1 LLEDINVILKIF
13 DITGHIRKSKRSY
26 ALYVLNQQS
35 QKLGKMLNIK
45 DKKKQFEIN
54 ELLKRTFKYEYSK
67 NYDKVPNIVKDRIIF
82 EKRKD
87 RYKDIMFDK
96 IVSIEEVNNTT
107 NYAYDLTVQDTKN
120 FDIYNSL
127 CLRDT
132 FHAAGVG
139 SGSLVITEG
148 IPRLR
153 EIIHISKNLKN
164 RNMSIYLK
172 EEYSNKDSAKKLQ
185 SKFCYT
191 QLKDILQKSEIL
203 YSNNVTEK
211 NEDYEFIKSYKEFT
225 DLFNIDN
232 INDECMSPWI
242 LRLIFDKESLMNKK
256 ISVQEIHETIKE
268 NFYNEHDIE
277 CIFSDDSVN
286 DVVMRIR
293 LKIDKNGNFLE
304 FMKDFEKQLIELPL
318 RGIININQV
327 ELSESNIIKYDNNG
341 SFYATKE
348 WILKTSGSNLLD
360 ILADDSVDINR
371 TITNDIIEFYE
382 IFGIEATRELIYREL
397 SNVYSSKNPNPRHI
411 QMLSDIMTYRG
422 KLMQIDRHGLNKNS
436 EIGPIAKASFEEVMN
451 IFTKSAIFAEVDN
464 MKGVSANIFAGQF
477 CKAGT
482 NCFDILIDED
492 KLLEKIDIPNYIEE
506 EIVDDSNI
514 EETFEKVYSKYD
526 KNDDVKDE
534 DFNFGFGIEQNK
546 EHLLDKIIISD
557 ITISNKDSNADFY
570 NNIGIENVKY
580 VKYESNESNSNNESN
595 SSNSSNVSN
604 ESNAS
609 NSNSTNTNP
618 NDDININFEKI
629 NINEPKYEEKPED
642 VDISTKTKKIKVKKV
657 KKNN

>member
-1 LLEDINVILKIF
+1 VP
-13 DITGHIRKSKRSY
+13 T
-26 ALYVLNQQS
+26 A
-35 QKLGKMLNIK
+35 
-45 DKKKQFEIN
+45 
-54 ELLKRTFKYEYSK
+54 TF
-67 NYDKVPNIVKDRIIF
+67 
-82 EKRKD
+82 
-87 RYKDIMFDK
+87 
-96 IVSIEEVNNTT
+96 
-107 NYAYDLTVQDTKN
+107 
-120 FDIYNSL
+120 
-127 CLRDT
+127 
-132 FHAAGVG
+132 
-139 SGSLVITEG
+139 
-148 IPRLR
+148 
-153 EIIHISKNLKN
+153 
-164 RNMSIYLK
+164 
-172 EEYSNKDSAKKLQ
+172 
-185 SKFCYT
+185 
-191 QLKDILQKSEIL
+191 
-203 YSNNVTEK
+203 
-211 NEDYEFIKSYKEFT
+211 
-225 DLFNIDN
+225 
-232 INDECMSPWI
+232 
-242 LRLIFDKESLMNKK
+242 
-256 ISVQEIHETIKE
+256 
-268 NFYNEHDIE
+268 
-277 CIFSDDSVN
+277 
-286 DVVMRIR
+286 
-293 LKIDKNGNFLE
+293 
-304 FMKDFEKQLIELPL
+304 
-318 RGIININQV
+318 
-327 ELSESNIIKYDNNG
+327 
-341 SFYATKE
+341 
-348 WILKTSGSNLLD
+348 
-360 ILADDSVDINR
+360 
-371 TITNDIIEFYE
+371 
-382 IFGIEATRELIYREL
+382 
-397 SNVYSSKNPNPRHI
+397 
-411 QMLSDIMTYRG
+411 
-422 KLMQIDRHGLNKNS
+422 
-436 EIGPIAKASFEEVMN
+436 
-451 IFTKSAIFAEVDN
+451 AIFAEVDN